1 MIEISRLSFEY
12 RLAGAKSSKVLKN
25 IDLHI
30 GVGER
35 VAIVGPSGAGKSTF
49 LKCINRLLRPMM
61 GSIKI
66 QNQEI
71 MNLSSQKIRKIRQR
85 LGMIFQNFNLIQRI
99 SAIDNVLLGR
109 LSFIPNYR
117 KYLYGFA
124 YSSQDYEIAL
134 ENLRQVQIEKFA
146 LRRADRLSGGQQQ
159 RIGIARALT
168 QEPEVILADEP
179 VSNLDPKIK
188 TEILEL
194 LLSICDDKNLTL
206 LISMHEIELVKRF
219 VSRVV
224 GFSNGQIVFDGT
236 PHELGNAEYKKI
248 YS

>member
-1 MIEISRLSFEY
+1 MIEISKLSFEY
-12 RLAGAKSSKVLKN
+12 HLAGAKSAKVLKN
-25 IDLHI
+25 INLHI

-49 LKCINRLLRPMM
+49 LKCINRLLQPIV

-71 MNLSSQKIRKIRQR
+71 MNLSNREIRKIRQR
-85 LGMIFQNFNLIQRI
+85 LAMIFQNFNLIQRI

-109 LSFIPNYR
+109 LSFIPYYR

-124 YSSQDYEIAL
+124 YSSQDYKIAL
-134 ENLRQVQIEKFA
+134 NNLHQVQIEEFA
-146 LRRADRLSGGQQQ
+146 FRRADQLSGGQQQ

-168 QEPEVILADEP
+168 QEPEIILADEP

-194 LLSICDDKNLTL
+194 LLSICNDKNLTL
-206 LISMHEIELVKRF
+206 LISMHEIELVKQF
-219 VSRVV
+219 VSRVI
-224 GFSNGQIVFDGT
+224 GFSKGQIVFDGT
-236 PHELGNAEYKKI
+236 PQELGNAEYKKI

>member
-1 MIEISRLSFEY
+1 MIEISKLSFKY
-12 RLAGAKSSKVLKN
+12 RLASAKSPRVLKN
-25 IDLHI
+25 INLHI

-49 LKCINRLLRPMM
+49 LKCINRLLQPMV

-71 MNLSSQKIRKIRQR
+71 MNLSNREIRKIRQR
-85 LGMIFQNFNLIQRI
+85 LAMIFQNFNLIERI

-109 LSFIPNYR
+109 LSFIPYYR

-124 YSSQDYEIAL
+124 YSSQDYKIAL
-134 ENLRQVQIEKFA
+134 DNLQQVQIEEFA
-146 LRRADRLSGGQQQ
+146 FRRADQLSGGQQQ

-168 QEPEVILADEP
+168 QEPEIILADEP

-194 LLSICDDKNLTL
+194 LLSICNDKNLTL
-206 LISMHEIELVKRF
+206 LISMHEIELVKQF
-219 VSRVV
+219 VSRVI
-224 GFSNGQIVFDGT
+224 GFSEGQIVFDGT
-236 PHELGNAEYKKI
+236 PQELGNAEYKKI

>member
-1 MIEISRLSFEY
+1 MIEISKLSFEY
-12 RLAGAKSSKVLKN
+12 RLAGTKFSRVLKN
-25 IDLHI
+25 INLHI
-30 GVGER
+30 GAGER

-49 LKCINRLLRPMM
+49 LKCINRLLQPTV

-66 QNQEI
+66 QGQEI
-71 MNLSSQKIRKIRQR
+71 INLSNRKIRKIRQR

-109 LSFIPNYR
+109 LSFIPSYR
-117 KYLYGFA
+117 KYFYGFA
-124 YSSQDYEIAL
+124 FSSRDYEIAL
-134 ENLRQVQIEKFA
+134 ESLRQVQIEEFA
-146 LRRADRLSGGQQQ
+146 FRRADRLSGGQQQ

-219 VSRVV
+219 VSRVI

-236 PHELGNAEYKKI
+236 PQELGNEEYKQI

>member
-1 MIEISRLSFEY
+1 MIEISKLSFEY
-12 RLAGAKSSKVLKN
+12 PLDSAKSSKVLKN
-25 IDLHI
+25 INLHI

-49 LKCINRLLRPMM
+49 LKCINRLLQPMT

-71 MNLSSQKIRKIRQR
+71 MNLSNREIRKIRQR
-85 LGMIFQNFNLIQRI
+85 LAMIFQNFNLIERI

-109 LSFIPNYR
+109 LSFVPYYR

-124 YSSQDYEIAL
+124 YSSQDYKIAL
-134 ENLRQVQIEKFA
+134 DNLHQVQIEEFA
-146 LRRADRLSGGQQQ
+146 FRRADQLSGGQQQ

-168 QEPEVILADEP
+168 QEPEIILADEP

-194 LLSICDDKNLTL
+194 LLSICDDKDLTL

-219 VSRVV
+219 VYRVI
-224 GFSNGQIVFDGT
+224 GFSEGQIVFDGT
-236 PHELGNAEYKKI
+236 PQELGNAEYKKI